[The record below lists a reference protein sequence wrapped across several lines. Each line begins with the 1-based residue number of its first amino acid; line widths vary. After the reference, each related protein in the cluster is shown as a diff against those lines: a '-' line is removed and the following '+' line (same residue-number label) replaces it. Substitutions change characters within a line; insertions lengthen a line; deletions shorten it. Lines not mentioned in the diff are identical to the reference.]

1 MNSPSHKWPLHH
13 IKAGCESGLVL
24 TVKTKPNTR
33 PRPPQLVLDVAGLP
47 VLVLAI
53 AAVPEQGKANASV
66 CALIAAALGIPKS
79 SVSVLSGKTSPHKQI
94 LLRGDSLQMEE
105 KCVAWFKSF
114 AE

>member
-1 MNSPSHKWPLHH
+1 MNKPSHKWPIHH
-13 IKAGCESGLVL
+13 TKAGDESGLVL
-24 TVKTKPNTR
+24 AVKIKPNTR
-33 PRPPQLVLDVAGLP
+33 PRPPHLVMDAAGLP

-66 CALIAAALGIPKS
+66 CALIATALGIPKT
-79 SVSVLSGKTSPHKQI
+79 SVSVQSGKTNPHKQI
-94 LLRGDSLQMEE
+94 LLRGDSLQLEE